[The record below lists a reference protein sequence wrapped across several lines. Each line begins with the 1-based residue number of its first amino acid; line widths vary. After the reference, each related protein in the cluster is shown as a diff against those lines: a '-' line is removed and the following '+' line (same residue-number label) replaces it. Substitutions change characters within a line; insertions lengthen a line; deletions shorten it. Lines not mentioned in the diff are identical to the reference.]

1 MSEGQ
6 SQRLVASS
14 AQHRQ
19 EAEVAAA
26 EERERATARAAR
38 LAMAELSAARAKVE
52 AAATADAARAAA
64 AELEALRGSSTSS
77 SVSADGG
84 TDDELKQ
91 AREVAREQAAVGNRA
106 TPGARWW
113 LPRRART
120 RRRLGRWITAFTGG
134 AALPPRTC
142 TMVIAGSKLLSE
154 TSVPALGGLP
164 SPRPTTSSGPW

>member
-26 EERERATARAAR
+26 EERERATARVAR
-38 LAMAELSAARAKVE
+38 LAMAELSAARAEVE
-52 AAATADAARAAA
+52 AAATVDAARAAA
-64 AELEALRGSSTSS
+64 AELEALRGSNTSS
-77 SVSADGG
+77 SVSVDGG

-113 LPRRART
+113 LPRQART
-120 RRRLGRWITAFTGG
+120 RRRLGRRRSRPLQAVRLS
-134 AALPPRTC
+134 LP
-142 TMVIAGSKLLSE
+142 GH
-154 TSVPALGGLP
+154 VPWSSRDP
-164 SPRPTTSSGPW
+164 SCCQKRRSRR